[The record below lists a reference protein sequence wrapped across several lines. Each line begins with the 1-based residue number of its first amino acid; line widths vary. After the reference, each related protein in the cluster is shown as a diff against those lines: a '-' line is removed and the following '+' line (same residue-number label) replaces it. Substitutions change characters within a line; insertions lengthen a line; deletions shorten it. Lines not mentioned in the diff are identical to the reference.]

1 MSSSNPRRAR
11 GDEDTEQLA
20 RELRE
25 QVRTLNYA
33 TAGPPGL
40 TLPGTAYTILGCL
53 QEAEYGLGQ
62 ALQQLDQFLAHEL
75 AAGRLGHDSGQPADE
90 AIDEARHALAKASG
104 LAEGLSRAL
113 GTAQTAIAFIHAH
126 TTDLAYTDNPSSTIV
141 RTAATD
147 FPQPLTTALD
157 APKGDP
163 PPHRPRPDPP
173 SGPHRAA

>member
-1 MSSSNPRRAR
+1 MGSSNAR
-11 GDEDTEQLA
+11 GARSDEDTEQLA

-25 QVRTLNYA
+25 QFRALNYA

-40 TLPGTAYTILGCL
+40 TSPGTVYTILGSL
-53 QEAEYGLGQ
+53 KDAEYGLGQ
-62 ALQQLDQFLAHEL
+62 ALQQLDQFLAHEI

-90 AIDEARHALAKASG
+90 AIEEARHALAKASG

-126 TTDLAYTDNPSSTIV
+126 TADSVYADDPCSTIV

-147 FPQPLTTALD
+147 FPQPITTALD

-163 PPHRPRPDPP
+163 PPHRPKPDPP
-173 SGPHRAA
+173 SGSRRAA